1 VKKKK
6 EIKIV
11 HESNLN
17 YTFLD
22 AGLIEINPNTGN
34 DTTDKTDS
42 TIDKDIVKI
51 RFIDAEKLKLRHRGR
66 LLGGQNKQGH
76 SSVYE

>member
-1 VKKKK
+1 VKKTKK
-6 EIKIV
+6 IKIV
-11 HESNLN
+11 NESNIN

-22 AGLIEINPNTGN
+22 AGFIENNPKTRN
-34 DTTDKTDS
+34 DTTDKTDP
-42 TIDKDIVKI
+42 TIDKDLVKM
-51 RFIDAEKLKLRHRGR
+51 RFIDSVKSKFRHRGR